1 VVAETFKKRMTR
13 GRGWRRTILVGAF
26 SALIFVVGCADNA
39 DPSLKERKSRRIA
52 YQQAGQAG
60 VLVVGGETITYEDVI
75 STPMEYNQMIMSL
88 AEFLSPVARTSDYE
102 QFRKWAG
109 PQVEEIVTGRISQI
123 LLYQEAKRQAGDN
136 IDEALEQAAEKEMR
150 RFILRYGGDEA
161 KAEQAL
167 REIGMDRQSFKE
179 QQKRLM
185 LRQSYIASKLPG
197 SKPISYRELMQRYN
211 EIKEKSFAIPAQLK
225 FRLIDIQPAKLELAN
240 VEQDRLEEARKLAEE
255 LIGRIKQGEDFGELA
270 RQYSQGHRRELGG
283 SWNPVNPDSLA
294 EPYDVLA
301 EAAKKIEPGHIAGP
315 IEVQGHI
322 FIMQLQERRAKDYEP
337 FENVQDQVEQ
347 QIIIERQR
355 EAIDKLVAE
364 LIEQAA
370 LEGRDEFV
378 DFCLEM
384 IYRMSKR

>member
-1 VVAETFKKRMTR
+1 MLAGTLKKRMKR
-13 GRGWRRTILVGAF
+13 SRDWQRAILVGAF
-26 SALIFVVGCADNA
+26 FALIFVVGCADNA
-39 DPSLKERKSRRIA
+39 DPSLKERRSRRIA

-60 VLVVGGETITYEDVI
+60 VLVVGGETITYEEVI

-88 AEFLSPVARTSDYE
+88 AEFLSPAARASDYE
-102 QFRKWAG
+102 QFRKWAR

-136 IDEALEQAAEKEMR
+136 IDEALEQAAENEMR

-179 QQKRLM
+179 QQKRLI

-197 SKPISYRELMQRYN
+197 NKPISYRELLQRYN
-211 EIKEKSFAIPAQLK
+211 EIKEQSFVIPAQLK
-225 FRLIDIQPAKLELAN
+225 FLLIDIDVAELTVVDPNQSQQEKARVLAN
-240 VEQDRLEEARKLAEE
+240 ELMGRLNAR
-255 LIGRIKQGEDFGELA
+255 EDFSTWIEDYPQKQA
-270 RQYSQGHRRELGG
+270 IVRRTVEV
-283 SWNPVNPDSLA
+283 SSPQSLA
-294 EPYDVLA
+294 KPYDALAA
-301 EAAKKIEPGHIAGP
+301 EAEKMEPGQIAGP
-315 IEVQGHI
+315 IEVEGHI
-322 FIMQLQERRAKDYEP
+322 FIMQLEEKSPKGYER
-337 FENVQDQVEQ
+337 FENVQEQLEQ
-347 QIIIERQR
+347 QIIIDRRQ

-370 LEGRDEFV
+370 LEGGDEFV
-378 DFCLEM
+378 DFCLET